1 MSKIETNTID
11 NISGSSALQIGD
23 TNTATIGLGKS
34 GDTITIP
41 SGATIVNSGTATN
54 FGDTNYFSTTGFS
67 TYLSGTQSISSATE
81 STVTF
86 NTERFDMGSNFNTST
101 YIYETPTAGKYFFQ
115 FGMLLHGNSD
125 TVLLAANVGLKKDD
139 GAGNFSTNQ
148 DWENNFSANYI
159 NKYTSTGSY
168 MVDCEAGRKWKVNVY
183 LSTTSGTPS
192 VQGTI
197 TNGYF
202 SGWRIA

>member
-67 TYLSGTQSISSATE
+67 AYIDAT
-81 STVTF
+81 
-86 NTERFDMGSNFNTST
+86 
-101 YIYETPTAGKYFFQ
+101 
-115 FGMLLHGNSD
+115 
-125 TVLLAANVGLKKDD
+125 
-139 GAGNFSTNQ
+139 
-148 DWENNFSANYI
+148 
-159 NKYTSTGSY
+159 
-168 MVDCEAGRKWKVNVY
+168 
-183 LSTTSGTPS
+183 
-192 VQGTI
+192 TI
-197 TNGYF
+197 Q
-202 SGWRIA
+202 

>member
-67 TYLSGTQSISSATE
+67 AYIDATQSVSSATE
-81 STVTF
+81 TTCTF
-86 NTERFDMGSNFNTST
+86 NTERFDMGNNFNTST
-101 YIYETPTAGKYFFQ
+101 YIYETPSAGKYFFQ
-115 FGMLLHGNSD
+115 YGLMLKGNSD
-125 TVLLAANVGLKKDD
+125 TVLLAANVSLKKDD
-139 GAGNFSTNQ
+139 GAGNFSSNQ

-159 NKYTSTGSY
+159 NKYTSAASY
-168 MVDCEAGRKWKVNVY
+168 IVDCEANRKWKVNVY
-183 LSTTSGTPS
+183 ISTTSGTPS

-197 TNGYF
+197 TNSYF
-202 SGWRIA
+202 AGWRIA

>member
-67 TYLSGTQSISSATE
+67 TYINTTQTITSGAE
-81 STVTF
+81 TVLPF
-86 NTERFDMGSNFNTST
+86 DTERYDLGSAFDTSAYTYTPPSNGYYMFSFGVSFRGGSNTNLARCNVGMKKASST
-101 YIYETPTAGKYFFQ
+101 Y
-115 FGMLLHGNSD
+115 
-125 TVLLAANVGLKKDD
+125 
-139 GAGNFSTNQ
+139 Q
-148 DWENNFSANYI
+148 DWEKDFSASYVLNA
-159 NKYTSTGSY
+159 NTSATIFANVSDSDAY
-168 MVDCEAGRKWKVNVY
+168 KVYVNI
-183 LSTTSGTPS
+183 TDQSGNPQ
-192 VQGTI
+192 VLGTI
-197 TNGYF
+197 TNSYFEGY
-202 SGWRIA
+202 RIA